1 MNFRQFACNNV
12 IRNKRLYIGHFLSST
27 FAVIIFFTFELL
39 AFHPYFTGK
48 LASTS
53 ATMSALGTQ
62 GFKIAQYLIIFFS
75 FFFILYSVTAFLKTR
90 KREFGIL
97 MLHGMA
103 NSQLHKLIFIE
114 NMFIGC
120 CSILVGIG
128 LGLVFGKLVLLL
140 SASLLVLQGELPFY
154 FPSKAILVTSLSFFI
169 LFIVVSLYTMRM
181 MKISQLIELMKSE
194 EKPKPEPKSSKW
206 LALLSIL
213 FIGIGYASAFYLY
226 AALYK
231 GNSFSFVYV
240 MLACVFFS
248 VVGTYFLFTQLSF
261 YLIQTL
267 KKRQHTFFKK
277 TNLLTLSE
285 LAYRMTDNAKT
296 LFLVSILSAV
306 AFTSIG
312 VCLAVGSSAFAQ
324 SQTTP
329 YAFSYT
335 SYKGNV
341 EEESHIALIKKQ
353 LKDAGFSYKLISP
366 TVFTTKNHADIM
378 KLTDYNAAA
387 KILGYPTETLQ
398 TEQDSLIL
406 PSKSRLRGESQ
417 NEFKKEISSYTLQ
430 QRNIHFDISGK
441 KVMRDNALSPSFG
454 FISVVSDSVY
464 EQISNIPSLRKGEY
478 NQYTQYGFLIENWTE
493 TEKISKQFMKM
504 FPYDSEK
511 LNPPYKFESL
521 FLKWLEGKQ
530 ANGLLSIIS
539 VLVGIVF
546 FVFAISFLYFRLF
559 TDLDRDKKQY
569 EMLSKVGLTQKE
581 LKKVITQQISILFFV
596 PIVIAII
603 HSSVAFVALQ
613 YLAQRKYIDV
623 SVTGNSILIFT
634 SFICVQIIYF
644 LIIRRN
650 YLRQILRLIR

>member
-27 FAVIIFFTFELL
+27 FAVMIFFAFELL

-62 GFKIAQYLIIFFS
+62 GFKIAQYLIVFFS

-140 SASLLVLQGELPFY
+140 SASLLTLKGGLPFY
-154 FPSKAILVTSLSFFI
+154 FPSKAILLTGLSFLI
-169 LFIVVSLYTMRM
+169 LFIVVSLYTTRM
-181 MKISQLIELMKSE
+181 MKLSQLIELMKSE

-226 AALYK
+226 TALWK
-231 GNSFSFVYV
+231 GDSFVYV
-240 MLACVFFS
+240 MLACVFFT

-296 LFLVSILSAV
+296 LFLVCILSTV

-312 VCLAVGSSAFAQ
+312 VCLAVGSSTFVQ
-324 SQTTP
+324 SQTP

-335 SYKGNV
+335 SYKENV
-341 EEESHIALIKKQ
+341 EEASHIAQIQKQ
-353 LKDAGFSYKLISP
+353 LNDADFSYKVVSP
-366 TVFTTKNHADIM
+366 TVFTTENTADIM
-378 KLTDYNAAA
+378 KLTDYNASA
-387 KILGYPTETLQ
+387 KILGYPVETLQ
-398 TEQDSLIL
+398 NEHDSLIL
-406 PSKSRLRGESQ
+406 PSKSRLRRESQ
-417 NEFKKEISSYTLQ
+417 DELKKEVSSYTLQ
-430 QRNIHFDISGK
+430 QGNIRINVSGEK
-441 KVMRDNALSPSFG
+441 LLMDNILSPSYG
-454 FISVVSDSVY
+454 YISVVSDSVY
-464 EQISNIPSLRKGEY
+464 EKIINTPPLQKQEHNE
-478 NQYTQYGFLIENWTE
+478 YTQYGFLIENWTE
-493 TEKISKQFMKM
+493 TEDISKQFIKM

-511 LNPPYKFESL
+511 MNPSYKFESL
-521 FLKWLEGKQ
+521 FLQWLEGKQ

-559 TDLDRDKKQY
+559 TDLDRDKQQY

-581 LKKVITQQISILFFV
+581 LKKIVTQQISILFFV

-613 YLAQRKYIDV
+613 YLAQRKYIDL

-634 SFICVQIIYF
+634 SFICVQIVYF

-650 YLRQILRLIR
+650 YLRQILQLIR

>member
-27 FAVIIFFTFELL
+27 FAVMIFFTFELL
-39 AFHPYFTGK
+39 AFHPYFSGK

-53 ATMSALGTQ
+53 ATMSALGTH

-140 SASLLVLQGELPFY
+140 SASLLALKGGLPFY
-154 FPSKAILVTSLSFFI
+154 FPSKAILITGLSFLI
-169 LFIVVSLYTMRM
+169 LFIVVSLYTTRM
-181 MKISQLIELMKSE
+181 MKLSQLIELMKSE

-226 AALYK
+226 TALWK
-231 GNSFSFVYV
+231 GDSFVYV
-240 MLACVFFS
+240 MLACVFFT

-296 LFLVSILSAV
+296 LFLVCILSAV

-324 SQTTP
+324 SQTP

-341 EEESHIALIKKQ
+341 EEASHIAQIKKQ
-353 LKDAGFSYKLISP
+353 LNDADFSYKLISP
-366 TVFTTKNHADIM
+366 TVFTTENTADIM
-378 KLTDYNAAA
+378 RLTDYNASA
-387 KILGYPTETLQ
+387 KILGYPVETLQ
-398 TEQDSLIL
+398 NEQDSLIL

-417 NEFKKEISSYTLQ
+417 DELQKEVSSYTLQ
-430 QRNIHFDISGK
+430 EGNTRINVSGEKLLMDNI
-441 KVMRDNALSPSFG
+441 LSPSFG
-454 FISVVSDSVY
+454 YISVVSDSVY
-464 EQISNIPSLRKGEY
+464 EKIINTPPLQKQEH
-478 NQYTQYGFLIENWTE
+478 NQYTQYGFLIKNWTE
-493 TEKISKQFMKM
+493 TEDISKQFMKM

-511 LNPPYKFESL
+511 INPPYKFESL
-521 FLKWLEGKQ
+521 FLQWLEGKQ
-530 ANGLLSIIS
+530 TNGLLSIIS

-559 TDLDRDKKQY
+559 TDLDRDKQQY

-581 LKKVITQQISILFFV
+581 LKKIVTQQISILFFV

-613 YLAQRKYIDV
+613 YLAQRKYIDL

-650 YLRQILRLIR
+650 YLRQILQLIR

>member
-1 MNFRQFACNNV
+1 MNLRQFAYNNI

-27 FAVIIFFTFELL
+27 FAVMILFTFELL
-39 AFHPYFTGK
+39 AFHPYFSGN

-62 GFKIAQYLIIFFS
+62 GFKVAQYLIVFFS
-75 FFFILYSVTAFLKTR
+75 FFFILYSITMFLKTR
-90 KREFGIL
+90 KREFGIVI
-97 MLHGMA
+97 LHGMS
-103 NSQLHKLIFIE
+103 NSQIRKLIFME
-114 NMFIGC
+114 NMLIGC
-120 CSILVGIG
+120 VAIIVGIG
-128 LGLVFGKLVLLL
+128 NGLVFGRLILLI
-140 SASLLVLQGELPFY
+140 SASLLALKGGLPFY
-154 FPSKAILVTSLSFFI
+154 FPSKAILVTSFMFLI
-169 LFIVVSLYTMRM
+169 LFILVSFFTIRVV
-181 MKISQLIELMKSE
+181 KVSQPIELMKSE

-226 AALYK
+226 TALWI
-231 GNSFSFVYV
+231 GNSFVYV
-240 MLACVFFS
+240 MLACVFFT

-261 YLIQTL
+261 YFIQTL
-267 KKRQHTFFKK
+267 KKRQHTFLKK

-296 LFLVSILSAV
+296 LFLVCILSAV

-324 SQTTP
+324 SQNF

-341 EEESHIALIKKQ
+341 EEASHIAQIKKQ
-353 LKDAGFSYKLISP
+353 LNDADFSYKLISP
-366 TVFTTKNHADIM
+366 TVFTTENTEDIM
-378 KLTDYNAAA
+378 KITDYNASA
-387 KILGYPTETLQ
+387 KIIGYPVETLQ
-398 TEQDSLIL
+398 NEQDSLIL

-417 NEFKKEISSYTLQ
+417 DELNKEVSSYTLQ
-430 QRNIHFDISGK
+430 EGNIRINLSSK
-441 KVMRDNALSPSFG
+441 KLLMDNILSPSLG
-454 FISVVSDSVY
+454 YISVVSDSVY
-464 EQISNIPSLRKGEY
+464 EKLINTPPLQKQEH
-478 NQYTQYGFLIENWTE
+478 NQYTQYGFLIKNWKE
-493 TEKISKQFMKM
+493 TEDVSKQFMKM
-504 FPYDSEK
+504 FPYDSK
-511 LNPPYKFESL
+511 KMNPPYKFESL
-521 FLKWLEGKQ
+521 FLQWLEGKQ

-559 TDLDRDKKQY
+559 TDLDRDKRQY
-569 EMLSKVGLTQKE
+569 EMLSKVGLTKEE
-581 LKKVITQQISILFFV
+581 LKKIVTQQISILFFV

-603 HSSVAFVALQ
+603 HSSMAFVALQ

-623 SVTGNSILIFT
+623 SITGNSILIFT

-644 LIIRRN
+644 LILRRN
-650 YLRQILRLIR
+650 YLRQIFQITR